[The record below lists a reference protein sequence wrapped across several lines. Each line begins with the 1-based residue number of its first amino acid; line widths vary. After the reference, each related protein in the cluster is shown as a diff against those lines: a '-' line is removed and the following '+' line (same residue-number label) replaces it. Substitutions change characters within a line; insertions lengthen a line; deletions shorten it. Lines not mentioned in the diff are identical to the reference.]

1 MFNEIDLDNFEAN
14 LEANLQVFEQEGA
27 NLTRPVLAEGYYP
40 AQLKELSARFG
51 ITEKVS
57 KGNPKGEPKAWV
69 TLGANFIVDS
79 AIARESLK
87 QDNNPVVY
95 TDNES
100 TFLPQFFN
108 LSDFGFTQN
117 DNGQLWQ
124 FVGSIL
130 TQVNLAE
137 LKEVDGNKSYLID
150 TSIVRAIFDDKY
162 KDEVKRLY
170 GLAKAGEAISDD
182 EKLNNVLL
190 IPAMLAKVLV
200 GNISTLLTDQ
210 IETSGC
216 VILVARKK
224 DDRSKE
230 LLHYAKNYILGNDVA
245 EYEDRLLK

>member
-51 ITEKVS
+51 ITNKVS
-57 KGNPKGEPKAWV
+57 PKANPKGEDKAWFSLSASF
-69 TLGANFIVDS
+69 TIDS

-130 TQVNLAE
+130 H
-137 LKEVDGNKSYLID
+137 
-150 TSIVRAIFDDKY
+150 
-162 KDEVKRLY
+162 
-170 GLAKAGEAISDD
+170 
-182 EKLNNVLL
+182 KLTW
-190 IPAMLAKVLV
+190 P
-200 GNISTLLTDQ
+200 S
-210 IETSGC
+210 
-216 VILVARKK
+216 
-224 DDRSKE
+224 
-230 LLHYAKNYILGNDVA
+230 
-245 EYEDRLLK
+245 